1 MLLIAFLPLKPG
13 QITLAIIQYPA
24 LSILGIFIIAI
35 LVILVFIFYRRW
47 LNYKNKIQHLEQK
60 MQQLQEANEKLRDS
74 EYAQRTLNATKDK
87 FFSIIAHDLRN
98 PFQALFGISEELYRR
113 IDQLE
118 KDDIKDYGKLIHE
131 STQNLF
137 NLLENL
143 LQWSRTQ
150 MGNLKLSPQHLNI
163 RETADDI
170 ITLLRTN
177 MIEKGIQLSNEIQ
190 KDITAYS
197 DKNVLGTILRNLL
210 SNAVKFTD
218 PGGTI
223 VLKAQLEK
231 DHTVISVSD
240 NGKGIPRE
248 YMNQL
253 FDLKGSQIP
262 QGGSGEK
269 GTGLGLILCKELVE
283 TSRGE
288 IWVESE
294 LGKSNTFDFTIPNK
308 NSKAN

>member
-294 LGKSNTFDFTIPNK
+294 LGKGSTFYFTLPNK
-308 NSKAN
+308 NSKAS